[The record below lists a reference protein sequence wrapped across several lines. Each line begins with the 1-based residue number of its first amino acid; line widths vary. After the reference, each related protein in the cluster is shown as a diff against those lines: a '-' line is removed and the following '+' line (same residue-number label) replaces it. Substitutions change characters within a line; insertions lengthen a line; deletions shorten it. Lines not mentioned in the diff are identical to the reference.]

1 MSIFIARG
9 EVISLLKSTDKAIL
23 IHNIAHWIEVNK
35 ANNKNFHDGYFWT
48 YNSTTAFSKLFPF
61 WTSSKIQK
69 LLKNLE
75 NDGYL
80 KSANYNKIAYDR
92 TKWYTIVDSKLIDI
106 YKLNIE
112 KTHKP
117 KSKIDQNHS
126 PDLPNGLEQIS
137 QPIPD
142 INTNINQK
150 KKKKE
155 KSFSKP
161 TIKEVESYGIE
172 KAREMNKKFNPLVFF
187 NYYEANN
194 WQGVK
199 NWKQRLV
206 NWLGRE
212 SATFQETKKTR
223 ISKGEDYLLDL
234 GDL

>member
-9 EVISLLKSTDKAIL
+9 EVISLLKSTDKSIL

-61 WTSSKIQK
+61 WTANKIQK

-75 NDGYL
+75 DGGYL
-80 KSANYNKIAYDR
+80 KSGNYNKIGYDR
-92 TKWYTIVDSKLIDI
+92 TKWYTICHPKLIDI
-106 YKLNIE
+106 YKLNSQTIQH
-112 KTHKP
+112 HKAERLNG
-117 KSKIDQNHS
+117 KSQKA
-126 PDLPNGLEQIS
+126 

-142 INTNINQK
+142 INTNINLK

-155 KSFSKP
+155 KSFSAP
-161 TIKEVESYGIE
+161 TLENVKEYGLE
-172 KAREMNKKFNPLVFF
+172 KAREMNKNFNALVFF
-187 NYYEANN
+187 NYYEATN
-194 WQGVK
+194 WKGVK

-212 SATFQETKKTR
+212 KESFKETKETR
-223 ISKGEDYLLDL
+223 IQKGQDHLLDL
-234 GDL
+234 GEI

>member
-1 MSIFIARG
+1 MSIFIAKG
-9 EVISLLKSTDKAIL
+9 EVIELVKSTDKAIL

-35 ANNKNFHDGYFWT
+35 ANNKNFYDGYFWT

-61 WTSSKIQK
+61 WSSDKIQK

-75 NDGYL
+75 NNGYL
-80 KSANYNKIAYDR
+80 KSGNYNKIAYDR
-92 TKWYTIVDSKLIDI
+92 TKWYTICDCKLIEI

-117 KSKIDQNHS
+117 KSKIGQMHS
-126 PDLPNGLEQIS
+126 ADLPNGIGQSSE
-137 QPIPD
+137 PIPD
-142 INTNINQK
+142 INTNINLK

-155 KSFSKP
+155 KSFSAP
-161 TIKEVESYGIE
+161 TLENVKEYGLE
-172 KAREMNKKFNPLVFF
+172 KAREMNKNFNALVFF
-187 NYYEANN
+187 NYYEATN
-194 WQGVK
+194 WKGVK

-212 SATFQETKKTR
+212 KESFKETKETR
-223 ISKGEDYLLDL
+223 ISKGQDHLLDL